1 MDLNEMRRRFKEW
14 KSHKQNNKQS
24 DDNNVIDTSFSNLKN
39 ENVYSSWNDATQKA
53 VNLMYLLE
61 KCSNEERRN
70 SLAII
75 EQLCVPSEYTAS
87 WNQILRIW
95 RTFVNE
101 LQVNTKT
108 LPNPDSVRYGIRPYP
123 IIGSSGVQDLIKEI
137 IKNS

>member
-1 MDLNEMRRRFKEW
+1 MPGQSFYG
-14 KSHKQNNKQS
+14 NNKQYNSNS
-24 DDNNVIDTSFSNLKN
+24 DVVIIGTSSSNSNN

-75 EQLCVPSEYTAS
+75 NQLRVPSEYTAS

-95 RTFVNE
+95 KTFVDE
-101 LQVNTKT
+101 LQVNTKV
-108 LPNPDSVRYGIRPYP
+108 LPNPDGVRYDIRPYP
-123 IIGSSGVQDLIKEI
+123 IIGSSGIQDLIKEI